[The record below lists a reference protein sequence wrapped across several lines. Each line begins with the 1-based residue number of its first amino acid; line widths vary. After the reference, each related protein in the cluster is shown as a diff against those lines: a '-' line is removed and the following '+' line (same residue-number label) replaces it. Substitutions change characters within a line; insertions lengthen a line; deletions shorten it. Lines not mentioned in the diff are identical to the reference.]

1 MEYEKHPLF
10 QELLGN
16 RCFLRVYRPFHLL
29 LADIYFLFHHGIKSS
44 WQASLEN
51 ILFFVI
57 PHVSEFIFKP
67 CNLLLEDETHSA
79 LYHEHTTTNT

>member
-44 WQASLEN
+44 WQASLEIFYFSLSLMFLN
-51 ILFFVI
+51 SSLNPVI
-57 PHVSEFIFKP
+57 
-67 CNLLLEDETHSA
+67 
-79 LYHEHTTTNT
+79 Y